1 MRSAVVILVS
11 IVAIFVS
18 SFLQSTPIRV
28 ALFLTA
34 QVESALIVGRE
45 IVLGRLRLRRIVVSF
60 DEQLLQQIFRAL
72 IEIVDVVIVQGKI
85 QFTLRCLVSLRGWGL
100 SKTTGRQ

>member
-1 MRSAVVILVS
+1 MRSPLVILVS
-11 IVAIFVS
+11 IGAVFVS
-18 SFLQSTPIRV
+18 SVLQSTPIRV

-34 QVESALIVGRE
+34 QVKSALIVGRE
-45 IVLGRLRLRRIVVSF
+45 VILGRLRLRRIVVSF
-60 DEQLLQQIFRAL
+60 EQLFQQLFRAL
-72 IEIVDVVIVQGKI
+72 IEIVGVVIVQGKI